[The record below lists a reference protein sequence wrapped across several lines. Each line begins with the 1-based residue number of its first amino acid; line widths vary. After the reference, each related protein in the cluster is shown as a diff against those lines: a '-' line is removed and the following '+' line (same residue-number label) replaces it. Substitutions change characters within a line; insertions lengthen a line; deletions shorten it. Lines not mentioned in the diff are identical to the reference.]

1 MVSLNLPLRSW
12 VPQWLGIIVAFVIIL
27 PVSMLNGAY
36 TGSMQEVSGTLGVL
50 SEDITMG
57 YYATSAGMAV
67 AYPIVTKINTNL
79 TPKTML
85 LCDLTLQAILSFLCA
100 RSTSIDLII
109 FLSFLIGF
117 LKAFV
122 MLWFISNI
130 KKFFSPHDIRSEF
143 YSYFFP
149 IVFAGGQLS
158 MALTAQLAYY
168 YDWKYMYYFMMIMLM
183 LAILLILICFKY
195 ARRPVYI
202 PYKEMDF
209 RSMLLAASSLL
220 MAMYVLCYGKTL
232 DWFASSKIICYT
244 LLAPA
249 LLALL
254 LWRQQHAEKPY
265 VSLKPLGSWKRLLG
279 YFYMLMIMF
288 FSSTSTLVTNYLTT
302 ILKVD
307 SVHTNSLCLWL
318 LPGFALGGFICF
330 WWFRWQRWRFRFLIA
345 GGMFCFVI
353 YFAILYFGVSPTST
367 YEMLYLPTFFR
378 GLGMM
383 TLIIAFGLYVA
394 ENLEFKYLLSNA
406 FFVIL
411 FRSALSPVL
420 GMSVCSNALYHL
432 QQKNFYLLSESVT
445 AADALAYNNYTSSLQ
460 SALAQGHGM
469 SEAEQLA
476 STSLYN
482 TLYQQSLLLS
492 LKEMLGI
499 LLIVTLIIAVVSRFI
514 PFHKTVRVKVLKTG
528 KDMI

>member
-1 MVSLNLPLRSW
+1 MVALNLPLRPW
-12 VPQWLGIIVAFVIIL
+12 VPQWLGIVVAFVIIL

-36 TGSMQEVSGTLGVL
+36 TGSMQEVSSALGVL

-85 LCDLTLQAILSFLCA
+85 LCDLTLQAILSFFCA
-100 RSTSIDLII
+100 RCSSIDLII

-122 MLWFISNI
+122 MLWFISNMRQ
-130 KKFFSPHDIRSEF
+130 FFSPHDIRSEF
-143 YSYFFP
+143 FSYFFP
-149 IVFAGGQLS
+149 MVFAGGQFS
-158 MALTAQLAYY
+158 MAITAQLAYY
-168 YDWKYMYYFMMIMLM
+168 YDWRYMYYFMMIMLL
-183 LAILLILICFKY
+183 LAILLIMICFQY
-195 ARRPVYI
+195 ARRPVFI

-209 RSMLLAASSLL
+209 KSMLLAASALL
-220 MAMYVLCYGKTL
+220 MALYVLAYGKTL
-232 DWFASSKIICYT
+232 DWFASPKIISYT
-244 LLAPA
+244 LLAPI
-249 LLALL
+249 LLTLL
-254 LWRQQHAEKPY
+254 LWRQHNVPKPY
-265 VSLKPLGSWKRLLG
+265 VSLKPLYSWKRLLG
-279 YFYMLMIMF
+279 YFYMMLVMV

-307 SVHTNSLCLWL
+307 SIHTNSLCLWL

-330 WWFRWQRWRFRFLIA
+330 WWFRWQRWRFRYFIA

-353 YFAILYFGVSPTST
+353 YFAILYFGISPTST

-383 TLIIAFGLYVA
+383 TLVIAFGLYVA
-394 ENLEFKYLLSNA
+394 EHLEQQYLLSNA
-406 FFVIL
+406 FFIIL
-411 FRSALSPVL
+411 FRSALSPVI
-420 GMSVCSNALYHL
+420 GMSICSNALYHL
-432 QQKNFYLLSESVT
+432 QQKNFNLLSAYVT
-445 AADALAYNNYTSSLQ
+445 GTDPLATGNYQSSLQ
-460 SALAQGHGM
+460 SALSQGHGM
-469 SEAEQLA
+469 SEAEQMA
-476 STSLYN
+476 TTTLYN

-492 LKEMLGI
+492 LKQMLGI
-499 LLIVTLIIAVVSRFI
+499 LLIATLVIAIVSRFI
-514 PFHKTVRVKVLKTG
+514 PFHKTIRVKVLKTG

>member
-476 STSLYN
+476 TTSL
-482 TLYQQSLLLS
+482 
-492 LKEMLGI
+492 
-499 LLIVTLIIAVVSRFI
+499 
-514 PFHKTVRVKVLKTG
+514 
-528 KDMI
+528 

>member
-1 MVSLNLPLRSW
+1 
-12 VPQWLGIIVAFVIIL
+12 
-27 PVSMLNGAY
+27 
-36 TGSMQEVSGTLGVL
+36 
-50 SEDITMG
+50 
-57 YYATSAGMAV
+57 
-67 AYPIVTKINTNL
+67 
-79 TPKTML
+79 
-85 LCDLTLQAILSFLCA
+85 
-100 RSTSIDLII
+100 
-109 FLSFLIGF
+109 
-117 LKAFV
+117 
-122 MLWFISNI
+122 
-130 KKFFSPHDIRSEF
+130 
-143 YSYFFP
+143 
-149 IVFAGGQLS
+149 
-158 MALTAQLAYY
+158 
-168 YDWKYMYYFMMIMLM
+168 
-183 LAILLILICFKY
+183 
-195 ARRPVYI
+195 
-202 PYKEMDF
+202 
-209 RSMLLAASSLL
+209 

-476 STSLYN
+476 TTSLYN

-499 LLIVTLIIAVVSRFI
+499 LLIATLIIAVVSRFI
-514 PFHKTVRVKVLKTG
+514 PFHKTVRVKVSRPART
-528 KDMI
+528 